1 MISGSR
7 LREGYYHKTRPEIL
21 ARIPH
26 WARMVL
32 DVGCGAGMLG
42 KALKERNPEVV
53 VHGVEILPQVAAKA
67 EQVLDKVIVGNIE
80 KLSLEP
86 PPGGFDVIV
95 LADVLEHLT
104 DPWKV
109 VEKLVFLLSRRGL
122 MVVSLPNLRNFTE
135 IKSIFDGSWQYG
147 SEGIFDQDHLRFFT
161 AATARKMLEEAGLKV
176 CETAFVPDVRFT
188 FPPNPS
194 RLPRSI
200 KLGRLAMQHV
210 SDRELMELSALQI
223 ILVAQ
228 RAVWYRSPD
237 EPEVS
242 IIIVNWNG
250 LVHLERCLNSIRTN
264 SGNRISYEVIV
275 VDNGSTDGSQEFLK
289 KLPWVRLLPLER
301 NLGFGPAANLGAE
314 MARGK
319 YLVFLNNDTEPQPGW
334 LEALLEAADPPQVGA
349 VGAMLLYP
357 DGRLQE
363 AGGIVFRDG
372 SAWNYGRGYAPDLP
386 EFNERRDVDYCSAAA
401 LLVKAEAFW
410 AAGAFDPLY
419 APAYYEDADLCFS
432 LRARGWRVVFEPR
445 ARVIHLEGATA
456 GRDLSSGFKRYQVI
470 NREKF
475 YQKWRQ
481 ELSRQWPPLPE
492 VVSLAAW
499 RVPPLRILIV
509 EHVPPVYDRASGSQ
523 RLLQLIQLMLEEGHI
538 VGFFCCFSWRMDDYL
553 GMLRG
558 MGVDAAYGADWPVG
572 NAGQQEEIKRKLLG
586 FALDF
591 EPDVVWFHTYQMAEA
606 FMEPLR
612 ALLPEARMV
621 TDCCDLH
628 FLREK
633 RMAEINS
640 IAASGCDWR
649 DTQRRELAVYAKSDV
664 VIAITREEKEL
675 LEALVRSTPVVVIP
689 NIHEPWPQTPGFA
702 ERSGLLFVGNF
713 FHAPNVDAVHWFLDE
728 VWPLLM
734 ASDPSLTFTVVGN
747 APPSSLKSRAQTA
760 PGNVVVTGYVP
771 EIEPYLRSA
780 RVAVVPLRY
789 GAGMKGKIGEVLA
802 AGLPVVTTSVGAEG
816 MGLEN
821 EVHALIADTPE
832 AFASAVQRLYQDRA
846 LWEKLSQNGKTYV
859 QAHYSF
865 DKVRFDLRKALLQTL
880 RVSPKLSERVEEN
893 TYLLHQRAN
902 RLYENKIDKQV
913 CCFSPQKELVS
924 VVMPVY
930 GEVEPTRVSIDAL
943 LKFTHRPLEVIL
955 VDNSGRQEM
964 EEFLEGVSAK
974 HQGKVKV
981 VRPGENVGY
990 TLGCN
995 LGLAMAE
1002 GDYLVVMN
1010 NDVVVS
1016 PYWASYLLA
1025 AFAADPRLG
1034 IVGPCTNYAAGFQG
1048 SNLSPP
1054 DLISFPDWAGR
1065 WHQER
1070 AGKLTIV
1077 NRLIGFLWMMRRE
1090 LLEEIG
1096 GFDPLFGTGNYEDD
1110 DYCLRAQLAGYRLA
1124 LAEDVYVYHYGSHSF
1139 RKQPGSYMRLL
1150 KTNRLLFQGKW
1161 ELEFKDGSYNPEEVL
1176 RRAWSREEL
1185 FVPLDFSAIFSPQVK
1200 PLDLGGGNKP
1210 IRFLCI
1216 PDPSDEEDSWLK
1228 LAKEFLTSPVASRE
1242 ASLIIWVE
1250 PPLKSWLVEVLS
1262 RLQYVARREGI
1273 DLEEAQADIVIE
1285 ARRLPSCQ
1293 RGRVYRAAT
1302 HFVSLPGVRRAATLR
1317 EARACGLEILELE
1330 EALRRLKGWKA

>member
-1 MISGSR
+1 MISESR

-21 ARIPH
+21 TRVPH
-26 WARMVL
+26 WARTVL

-53 VHGVEILPQVAAKA
+53 VYGVEILPLVAAEA
-67 EQVLDKVIVGNIE
+67 EQVLDKVFVGNIE
-80 KLSLEP
+80 ELSLNP

-104 DPWKV
+104 DPWGV
-109 VEKLVFLLSRRGL
+109 VEKLASLLSRRGL
-122 MVVSLPNLRNFTE
+122 MVVSLPNLCNFME
-135 IKSIFDGSWQYG
+135 IKGIFDGLWQYS
-147 SEGIFDQDHLRFFT
+147 SEGIFDRDHLRFFT
-161 AATARKMLEEAGLKV
+161 AATARKMLEEVCLKV
-176 CETAFVPDVRFT
+176 CETTFVPDIRFA

-194 RLPRSI
+194 RLPRNI
-200 KLGRLAMQHV
+200 RLGRLTMQHV
-210 SDRELMELSALQI
+210 SDRELTELSALQI
-223 ILVAQ
+223 ILVAR
-228 RAVWYRSPD
+228 RAVWDKNPD

-242 IIIVNWNG
+242 IVIVNWNG
-250 LVHLERCLNSIRTN
+250 LAYLERCLNNIRAN
-264 SGNRISYEVIV
+264 SGDRISYEVIV
-275 VDNGSTDGSQEFLK
+275 VDNGSTDGSREFLQ
-289 KLPWVRLLPLER
+289 KLSWVRLLLLER

-314 MARGK
+314 MARGR

-363 AGGIVFRDG
+363 AGGIVFQDG
-372 SAWNYGRGYAPDLP
+372 SAWNYGRGHAPDLP

-419 APAYYEDADLCFS
+419 APAYYEDTDLCFS

-481 ELSRQWPPLPE
+481 ELSRQWPPLLE
-492 VVSLAAW
+492 VVPLAAQ

-523 RLLQLIQLMLEEGHI
+523 RLLQLIQLMLEEGHTL
-538 VGFFCCFSWRMDDYL
+538 GFFCCFSWRMDDYL
-553 GMLRG
+553 DMLQS
-558 MGVDAAYGADWPVG
+558 MGVDVAYGADWPAG

-591 EPDVVWFHTYQMAEA
+591 VPDVVWFHTYQMVEA
-606 FMEPLR
+606 FMEPLH
-612 ALLPEARMV
+612 ALFPEARMV
-621 TDCCDLH
+621 TDSCDLH

-633 RMAEINS
+633 RMAEINGIS
-640 IAASGCDWR
+640 SSKSGWQ

-664 VIAITREEKEL
+664 VVAITRKEKEL
-675 LEALVRSTPVVVIP
+675 LETLVESTPVIVIP
-689 NIHEPWPQTPGFA
+689 NIHEPWPQTPGFV
-702 ERSGLLFVGNF
+702 ERYGLLFVGNF
-713 FHAPNVDAVHWFLDE
+713 FHTPNVDAVHWFLDE
-728 VWPLLM
+728 VWPLLVT
-734 ASDPSLTFTVVGN
+734 SDPSLTFTVVGN
-747 APPSSLKSRAQTA
+747 APPPSLRGKAQAA

-789 GAGMKGKIGEVLA
+789 GAGMKGKIGEALA

-816 MGLEN
+816 MELEGG
-821 EVHALIADTPE
+821 VHALIVDTAA
-832 AFASAVQRLYQDRA
+832 AFAAAVQRLAQDKA
-846 LWEKLSQNGKTYV
+846 LWEKLSQNGRTYI
-859 QAHYSF
+859 QTRYSF
-865 DKVRFDLRKALLQTL
+865 DKVRFDLRKALLQAL
-880 RVSPKLSERVEEN
+880 QVSPKPGKNVEGN
-893 TYLLHQRAN
+893 TYLLQQRVN
-902 RLYENKIDKQV
+902 RAREDKV
-913 CCFSPQKELVS
+913 DKGVYCFSSEKELIS

-930 GEVEPTRVSIDAL
+930 GDIGPTRVSVDAL
-943 LKFTHRPLEVIL
+943 FKFTNYPIELIL
-955 VDNSGRQEM
+955 VDNSGSREM
-964 EEFLEGVSAK
+964 AEFLEDVVAK
-974 HQGKVKV
+974 HREKVKV
-981 VRPGENVGY
+981 IRPGDNLGY
-990 TLGCN
+990 PLGCN
-995 LGLAMAE
+995 LGLAAAE
-1002 GDYLVVMN
+1002 GNYLVVMN

-1034 IVGPCTNYAAGFQG
+1034 IGGPCTNYAAGFQG
-1048 SNLSPP
+1048 TNLSPP
-1054 DLISFPDWAGR
+1054 DLASFPDWAAR
-1065 WHQER
+1065 WHRER
-1070 AGKLTIV
+1070 AGKLTVV
-1077 NRLIGFLWMMRRE
+1077 NRLIGFLWMMKCE

-1096 GFDPLFGTGNYEDD
+1096 GFDPLFGVGNFEDD

-1124 LAEDVYVYHYGSHSF
+1124 VAEDVFVHHYGSHSF
-1139 RKQPGSYMRLL
+1139 RKQPESYMRLL

-1210 IRFLCI
+1210 FRFLCI

-1262 RLQYVARREGI
+1262 RLQYLARREGI
-1273 DLEEAQADIVIE
+1273 DLEKAQADVMIE
-1285 ARRLPSCQ
+1285 ARRVPSGQ

-1302 HFVSLPGVRRAATLR
+1302 HFVSLSGVRQAATLR

-1330 EALRRLKGWKA
+1330 EALRRLKG